1 MLRFSGGWLSSF
13 FATLEAGKT
22 GRGELVLELLDASG
36 SINELEFA
44 SEKRMAR
51 AANINFQLRHS
62 AACCERIATAALDRG
77 DHVVGMNVFFHI
89 TNPSNFS
96 STTTRGPFLL
106 YRAESDPNF
115 NYENHKF
122 YT

>member
-1 MLRFSGGWLSSF
+1 MLRFSGGRLSSF
-13 FATLEAGKT
+13 FATLEAGET

-62 AACCERIATAALDRG
+62 AARCERIATAALHRG

-89 TNPSNFS
+89 TNPSNFFFYHD
-96 STTTRGPFLL
+96 TRAIPFISCRVGLEL
-106 YRAESDPNF
+106 QLRES
-115 NYENHKF
+115 
-122 YT
+122 